1 MDRDQLLELY
11 STDDIIELMM
21 EIGSNPPL
29 YDNQKNLIFTT
40 ICHCSDSPKL
50 YYYPNTQWFMCYS
63 NCGSLSLYDVVSNH
77 YGIDFKEA
85 YKMLADRKGINLH
98 QRQVGLSKKRLEIDD
113 LDFLKVHLYKPKKNN
128 ITELPSYNR
137 CVLNTFDLVYPLDWY
152 EEGISPEVAEYFD
165 IRYCYIQNK
174 AIIPHRDIHGNLVGI
189 RARSYNSY
197 DVANGRKYMPI
208 VVQDVT
214 YRYPMHFNLY
224 GIYENQENIK
234 RVRKVIIM
242 ESEKSVM
249 LYASMYGQENN
260 IVVALGGMN
269 LSLYQRDLLLN
280 LGVEEIIFCLDKEY
294 SEEMYEN
301 KQSKQF
307 NQMMMYFKKLKKMVG
322 YFINYCSVSLVMC
335 WDDRLNLKDAPIDR
349 GKEVF
354 EELISERYLIDDVEE
369 LNDLMD

>member
-1 MDRDQLLELY
+1 
-11 STDDIIELMM
+11 
-21 EIGSNPPL
+21 
-29 YDNQKNLIFTT
+29 
-40 ICHCSDSPKL
+40 
-50 YYYPNTQWFMCYS
+50 
-63 NCGSLSLYDVVSNH
+63 
-77 YGIDFKEA
+77 
-85 YKMLADRKGINLH
+85 
-98 QRQVGLSKKRLEIDD
+98 
-113 LDFLKVHLYKPKKNN
+113 
-128 ITELPSYNR
+128 
-137 CVLNTFDLVYPLDWY
+137 
-152 EEGISPEVAEYFD
+152 
-165 IRYCYIQNK
+165 
-174 AIIPHRDIHGNLVGI
+174 
-189 RARSYNSY
+189 
-197 DVANGRKYMPI
+197 
-208 VVQDVT
+208 
-214 YRYPMHFNLY
+214 
-224 GIYENQENIK
+224 
-234 RVRKVIIM
+234 
-242 ESEKSVM
+242 
-249 LYASMYGQENN
+249 MYGQENN

>member
-1 MDRDQLLELY
+1 MDRDQLLKLY
-11 STDDIIELMM
+11 STDDIIKLMM
-21 EIGSNPPL
+21 EMGSNPPL

-40 ICHCSDSPKL
+40 VCHHGDNQKL

-63 NCGSLSLYDVVSNH
+63 SCGSLSLYDVVSSH

-85 YKMLADRKGINLH
+85 FKMLATRKGVNLH
-98 QRQVGLSKKRLEIDD
+98 QRQVGLSQKRLEIED

-137 CVLNTFDLVYPLDWY
+137 CVLNTFDLVYPLDWYEEGISPEVAEYFDIRYCYIQNKAIIPHRDIHGNLVGTFDLVYPLDWY

-234 RVRKVIIM
+234 RVRKVIIF
-242 ESEKSVM
+242 ESETS
-249 LYASMYGQENN
+249 
-260 IVVALGGMN
+260 
-269 LSLYQRDLLLN
+269 LLLIFP
-280 LGVEEIIFCLDKEY
+280 LVRGVC
-294 SEEMYEN
+294 
-301 KQSKQF
+301 
-307 NQMMMYFKKLKKMVG
+307 
-322 YFINYCSVSLVMC
+322 LVMPN
-335 WDDRLNLKDAPIDR
+335 RLSVN
-349 GKEVF
+349 
-354 EELISERYLIDDVEE
+354 
-369 LNDLMD
+369 